1 MNFIRNRTCTPD
13 ATAALLR
20 GTRPRRPAFAA
31 LAGSAARVLDRQ
43 KDTRMAGVPCTRG
56 GSMAQYPTSFDKAAL
71 LKCAQ
76 GELFGPGNAQL
87 PAPPML
93 MMDRI
98 TEVSADGGAH
108 GKGHIR
114 AEFDIT
120 PDLWFF
126 DCHFP
131 GNPIMPGCLG
141 LDGLWQLT
149 GFNLGWRGWQGRGYA
164 LGVGEVKLTGM
175 VRPDRKM
182 LTYKVDFTKAIQ
194 TRRLT
199 MGVADGIVE
208 ADGDVIYQ
216 VRDMKVALSES

>member
-1 MNFIRNRTCTPD
+1 MTVAPRGLAGNCGQDCTVAPPRLPATL
-13 ATAALLR
+13 ATASHAVLHGLKQVRRTGGMGAFPTTFDKEALL
-20 GTRPRRPAFAA
+20 AC
-31 LAGSAARVLDRQ
+31 AR
-43 KDTRMAGVPCTRG
+43 
-56 GSMAQYPTSFDKAAL
+56 
-71 LKCAQ
+71 

-98 TEVSADGGAH
+98 TDISGDGGEF
-108 GKGHIR
+108 GKGHVV

-126 DCHFP
+126 ECHFP

-182 LTYKVDFTKAIQ
+182 LRYFVDFTKAIE

-199 MGVADGIVE
+199 MGVANGRVE
-208 ADGDVIYQ
+208 ADGEVIYL
-216 VRDMKVALSES
+216 VTDMKVALSTS

>member
-1 MNFIRNRTCTPD
+1 
-13 ATAALLR
+13 
-20 GTRPRRPAFAA
+20 
-31 LAGSAARVLDRQ
+31 
-43 KDTRMAGVPCTRG
+43 MAD
-56 GSMAQYPTSFDKAAL
+56 YPTSFDKADL
-71 LKCAQ
+71 LKCAR

-108 GKGHIR
+108 GKGHIL

-120 PDLWFF
+120 
-126 DCHFP
+126 
-131 GNPIMPGCLG
+131 PGCLG

-149 GFNLGWRGWQGRGYA
+149 GFNLGWRGWTGRGYA
-164 LGVGEVKLTGM
+164 LGVGEVKLKGM

-182 LTYKVDFTKAIQ
+182 LTYKIDFTKAIQ

-208 ADGDVIYQ
+208 ADGEVIYE
-216 VRDMKVALSES
+216 VKNMRVALSES

>member
-1 MNFIRNRTCTPD
+1 MAF
-13 ATAALLR
+13 
-20 GTRPRRPAFAA
+20 GTE
-31 LAGSAARVLDRQ
+31 S
-43 KDTRMAGVPCTRG
+43 VPKC
-56 GSMAQYPTSFDKAAL
+56 DK
-71 LKCAQ
+71 
-76 GELFGPGNAQL
+76 LFGPGNAQL
-87 PAPPML
+87 PEPPML

-98 TEVSADGGAH
+98 TEISEDGGLH
-108 GKGHIR
+108 GKGHVV

-126 DCHFP
+126 ACHFP

-175 VRPDRKM
+175 VRPDRKL
-182 LTYKVDFTKAIQ
+182 LTYKVDFTKAVQ

-199 MGVADGIVE
+199 MGVADGRVGRGILREYGRHGTPSHARAYAASFSGMLRAVP
-208 ADGDVIYQ
+208 AWG
-216 VRDMKVALSES
+216 ACPC